1 MPCEMCGK
9 SVPFTKSVMI
19 DGAKLEVCPECA
31 RFGDDYK
38 ASMSSQS
45 SGRSTGSTGG
55 SRTVIE
61 QRLERREKR
70 MGTKD
75 VYAQAKTVEV
85 VENYGKVV
93 REAREAKGMD
103 LDAFSKFI
111 SEKKGTIAKVEA
123 NRLVPDDKLVKKI
136 EKALD
141 VKLLETVLSGAGQS
155 TGGNSS
161 GKMTLGDFIK
171 KK

>member
-38 ASMSSQS
+38 ASLSPQS
-45 SGRSTGSTGG
+45 SGQSTGG

-61 QRLERREKR
+61 QRLEKREKR

-93 REAREAKGMD
+93 RDAREAKGMD
-103 LDAFSKFI
+103 LDEFSKFI
-111 SEKKGTIAKVEA
+111 SEKKGTIAKIEA
-123 NRLVPDDKLVKKI
+123 NRLIPDDKLVKKI

-141 VKLLETVLSGAGQS
+141 IKLLETVLSGAGLS

-161 GKMTLGDFIK
+161 GKMTLGDFITK
-171 KK
+171 K

>member
-1 MPCEMCGK
+1 MLCEMCGK

-38 ASMSSQS
+38 ASSSSQS
-45 SGRSTGSTGG
+45 SGQSTGG

-85 VENYGKVV
+85 IGNYGKTI

-103 LDAFSKFI
+103 LDAFSKLI
-111 SEKKGTIAKVEA
+111 SEKKGTMAKIEA

-141 VKLLETVLSGAGQS
+141 IKLLETVSSGAGQS
-155 TGGNSS
+155 TGGGSS